1 MLRSASKFSRYRQL
15 ELQLSILNKP
25 CRQTTSIRHSSSSG
39 QSKKRGFGLLK
50 TLTGLA
56 VVTGA
61 TMSYAKFDPDF
72 REWLN
77 TQVPYSSDAINILFQ
92 EDQTISERIDNFLTS
107 IQDWFGG
114 WFSSDNSQPITKVN
128 IPPVEK
134 KEVVP
139 YTVTTIDKPKKQE
152 TKSEVPKAVTPTKVA
167 DLEREITKSTTVAVE
182 TYGKAINAIREQA
195 RFVQELVTSD
205 LNRLQ
210 PELWSNLKEKSK
222 NCEQLLTSAEENA
235 KNAQVKMQEVEKLLS
250 SGELEAPASVK
261 EHLERNIKRMK
272 ADIEKACQETENE
285 KFNTSVTKGLWS
297 RVQEARKYWQDE
309 LEVLFPG
316 LNLDDK
322 NFTAMS
328 DEIGQFVLYSYI
340 NVQYFQKELAKL
352 EINADKK
359 LRDAIAKS
367 TAAND
372 SSALVSAAVE
382 VELANE
388 RRELDLKYQRK
399 SMELRAACEQEIRKQ
414 LRIQTEVQA
423 DHLRDSI
430 KLREMEIERS
440 HRRELGKVLTEE
452 NAKYQMLLAALLGR
466 MRGIHQGLQ
475 DFVKVDKSAQEAQ
488 DLWTA
493 CQILYRNL
501 QSPKGPQPLA
511 NEVNS
516 IQKIAE
522 SDELVKTVLK
532 SLPSEVSTRGVYPL
546 RVLRER
552 FLKVEKAARTLAAV
566 PEDGGVLPLYL
577 LSWVQS
583 KLMWSDSELITQEEL
598 EDKPTAHELLT
609 NYDLLSRARFW
620 VDRGDLAQALRY
632 MNLLDGASKSIAID
646 WMKEARIYL
655 ECQQAATVLVTH
667 ASAKGLMF
675 S

>member
-15 ELQLSILNKP
+15 ELQLNIFNKP
-25 CRQTTSIRHSSSSG
+25 CGPTVSVRHTSTSG
-39 QSKKRGFGLLK
+39 QAKKGGFGLIK

-56 VVTGA
+56 LVTGG
-61 TMSYAKFDPDF
+61 TMSYAKYDPEF

-92 EDQTISERIDNFLTS
+92 EDQTISERIDNFLND
-107 IQDWFGG
+107 IQSWFGG
-114 WFSSDNSQPITKVN
+114 WFSSDDSPPVRKAD
-128 IPPVEK
+128 IPPVIK
-134 KEVVP
+134 KEVLP
-139 YTVTTIDKPKKQE
+139 YTVKTIDKPKKQE
-152 TKSEVPKAVTPTKVA
+152 SKAEDPKTVTPSKVA
-167 DLEREITKSTTVAVE
+167 DLEKEITKSTTAAVE

-210 PELWSNLKEKSK
+210 PALWSNLKEKSK
-222 NCEQLLTSAEENA
+222 LCEQLLTNAEENA
-235 KNAQVKMQEVEKLLS
+235 KNAQLKMEEIEKMLS

-261 EHLERNIKRMK
+261 EHLQRNIKRMK

-285 KFNTSVTKGLWS
+285 KFNTNVTKGLWS
-297 RVQEARKYWQDE
+297 KVQEARRYWQDE

-322 NFTAMS
+322 NITAMS

-388 RRELDLKYQRK
+388 RRELDKQYQRK

-414 LRIQTEVQA
+414 LRIQTEIQA

-440 HRRELGKVLTEE
+440 QRRELGKVLTEE

-501 QSPKGPQPLA
+501 QSSKGPQPLV

-516 IQKIAE
+516 IKKIAE
-522 SDELVKTVLK
+522 SDELVNTVLK
-532 SLPSEVSTRGVYPL
+532 SLPSEVLTKGVYPL
-546 RVLRER
+546 RILRER
-552 FLKVEKAARTLAAV
+552 FLNVEKAARTLAAL
-566 PEDGGVLPLYL
+566 PEDGGALPLYL

-583 KLMWSDSELITQEEL
+583 KLMWQDSELITKEEL

-646 WMKEARIYL
+646 WMNEARIYL

-675 S
+675 L